1 VLTDKQRK
9 KIIADYIQCGNYS
22 QVARKHGISVTYVK
36 KLVTKDKDSV
46 NRFKQK
52 KEENTRDILQ
62 YLDSR
67 KIKIQGILDTIIDS
81 ITEEEIKKASLTSRT
96 TVFGTLIDKCVI
108 PYTNKIT
115 KVDDEHYEENKEALR
130 DKLVKELGNNND
142 KV

>member
-1 VLTDKQRK
+1 MLTDKQRK

-36 KLVTKDKDSV
+36 KLVVKDKDSV

-67 KIKIQGILDTIIDS
+67 KIKIQGILDTILES
-81 ITEEEIKKASLTSRT
+81 ITKEDIKNAPLQSRT
-96 TVFGTLIDKCVI
+96 TVFGTLIDKAI
-108 PYTNKIT
+108 LPYTNKIT
-115 KVDDEHYEENKEALR
+115 KVDDEHYEENKQTLKDELI
-130 DKLVKELGNNND
+130 KNLVKDDDE
-142 KV
+142 V

>member
-1 VLTDKQRK
+1 MLTDKQRK

-36 KLVTKDKDSV
+36 KLVTKDEDSV

-52 KEENTRDILQ
+52 KEENTKDILQ

-67 KIKIQGILDTIIDS
+67 KIKIQGILDTILES
-81 ITEEEIKKASLTSRT
+81 ITEKDIKNAPLQSRT
-96 TVFGTLIDKCVI
+96 TVFGTLIDKAI
-108 PYTNKIT
+108 LPYTNKINKT
-115 KVDDEHYEENKEALR
+115 DDEHYEENKEALR